1 MKEFGNIFLTWRQGS
16 GHRRHIVGVLK
27 KSATKGVIFQYL
39 QKNIDKAKEHGFVPY
54 TEFPEIDKIYTDNVL
69 ETFSTRLTK
78 PERTD
83 ISDFYKFW
91 EIVEKNKDDKF
102 YLLAK
107 TQGFL
112 PTDNFEFL
120 ADYHPVIGLNFLT
133 DLAGVS
139 HLKLKPDALA
149 IGDELRFEKESN
161 NPKDDKAIKVFKGD
175 MEIGYIKKIHA
186 NVFHK
191 SGGEKLKIK
200 VKAIDKNGVIK
211 RVFVKVSF

>member
-1 MKEFGNIFLTWRQGS
+1 MKEFGHIFLTWRQGS

-27 KSATKGVIFQYL
+27 KSASMGISFRYL
-39 QKNIDKAKEHGFVPY
+39 QENIENAKEQGFVPY

-91 EIVEKNKDDKF
+91 EIAEKNKDDKF

-120 ADYHPVIGLNFLT
+120 ADYHPVSGLNFLT

-139 HLKLKPDALA
+139 HLKLPNDVVSV
-149 IGDELRFEKESN
+149 GDELRFEKETSN
-161 NPKDDKAIKVFKGD
+161 ERDSYAIKVLKGYK
-175 MEIGYIKKIHA
+175 EIGYIKKIHA
-186 NVFHK
+186 KVFHK
-191 SGGEKLKIK
+191 KNGENLKLR
-200 VKAIDKNGVIK
+200 VKAIDKNGFIK